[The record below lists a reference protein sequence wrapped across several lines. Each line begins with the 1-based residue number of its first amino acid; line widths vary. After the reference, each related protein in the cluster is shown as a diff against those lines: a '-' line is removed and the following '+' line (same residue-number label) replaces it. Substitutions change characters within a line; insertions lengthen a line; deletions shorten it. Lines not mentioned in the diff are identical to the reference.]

1 MGLIRVG
8 SKRIVRALSVVIRFG
23 LGFMLL
29 WSSLPKIRQP
39 YDFLG
44 SVYGYEL
51 VGAKLGI
58 FVAMTIP

>member
-1 MGLIRVG
+1 
-8 SKRIVRALSVVIRFG
+8 